1 MKTRTGYLLA
11 LTSLVLCLVATAVAT
26 ASPPDRRF
34 AVTYAR
40 VVPTSSGPRLVVRV
54 KGPARKVRIRI
65 AMLRSNHVLRVASRW
80 VATNHRVRVPRLT
93 IPVRTTNVR
102 IRVLGHIG

>member
-1 MKTRTGYLLA
+1 MNTRTRYLLA
-11 LTSLVLCLVATAVAT
+11 LTSLVLFLVASSVAT

-40 VVPTSSGPRLVVRV
+40 VVPSSSGPHLVVRV
-54 KGPARKVRIRI
+54 KGPAKKVRIRI
-65 AMLRSNHVLRVASRW
+65 TMLRSNHVLRVASRW

-93 IPVRTTNVR
+93 IPVQITNLR
-102 IRVLGHIG
+102 IRVLGHVG